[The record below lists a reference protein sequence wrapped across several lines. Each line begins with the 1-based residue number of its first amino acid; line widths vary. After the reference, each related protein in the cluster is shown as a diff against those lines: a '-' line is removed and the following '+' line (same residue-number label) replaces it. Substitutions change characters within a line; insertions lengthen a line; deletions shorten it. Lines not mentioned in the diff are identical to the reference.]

1 MLNLEVVLEERFF
14 SLPRHERIIVVAVD
28 AVVKIMILIEKEWK
42 NTRAYKKPKPQK
54 SQGLCEITT
63 IE

>member
-28 AVVKIMILIEKEWK
+28 AVVKIMILIEKE
-42 NTRAYKKPKPQK
+42 
-54 SQGLCEITT
+54 
-63 IE
+63 